1 MTRRRSKQEA
11 RLGTQTRTTSPPQR
25 YEYDT
30 KTAAIAYSVPLILSE
45 WSIWPFH
52 YDFRFTL
59 GGKQLYIETI
69 LQDDDPDDPTIQ
81 IVSIHDA

>member
-1 MTRRRSKQEA
+1 MHDFMVAGGVPDQVKETR
-11 RLGTQTRTTSPPQR
+11 P
-25 YEYDT
+25 
-30 KTAAIAYSVPLILSE
+30 E
-45 WSIWPFH
+45 WSIWLFH
-52 YDFRFTL
+52 YDFRCTL